1 MLACDRAHKNA
12 TVGIHRKRTV
22 SVLSLFAQESHLP
35 ALPEASSSISS
46 VSSSLIFSSV
56 TKGSKT
62 KRLRCELVIEDKCF
76 VLGIFSLCKS
86 TKGRVYVS

>member
-1 MLACDRAHKNA
+1 MTVLRLKNA
-12 TVGIHRKRTV
+12 TVGIHRKRTT
-22 SVLSLFAQESHLP
+22 SMLSLFTQESHLP

-56 TKGSKT
+56 IKGSKT

-76 VLGIFSLCKS
+76 VLGIFSLCSS
-86 TKGRVYVS
+86 TKGKVYVS